1 MAAKTLFLVRALK
14 RVDFPTLG
22 SPTIPIERLTGVS
35 LRGIVG
41 APCHDRPMPAY
52 VVTLLI
58 GLFAGSAI
66 GYLLSA
72 LKSKDS
78 VGNQALLDDY
88 KAQLAAERA
97 KTESAITLNAEL
109 LAVKESVAQLSTQ
122 SNEAN
127 RIRTEAEAKLNTTIL
142 EMRRASESIF
152 DETKKIAGA
161 LSNSQSR
168 GKFGEA
174 QLELLLQGAGLRE
187 GHEYTAQRS
196 TTDSDSSGI
205 PDITVSMPGGSLLFI
220 DSKFPFERFLEAFGT
235 EDQSQRDEY
244 LQLHTKDLMKHV
256 ESLAKRGYH
265 KSQGSPDFVVLFV
278 PFETL
283 LSEALRLD
291 PMFLEKA
298 FKVGVTVA
306 TPTSMM
312 ALLRTIGYIFTRNKL
327 AENADEIQKVAS
339 TFLKNITLL
348 HTKIVAVG
356 KAISS
361 TSKAYEDLVPTA
373 EKTVLAPARRIHNLG
388 VTGDKDKLAI
398 EYPEAPGAVRD
409 LKSAELD
416 TGDDYIDAEEVDER

>member
-1 MAAKTLFLVRALK
+1 M
-14 RVDFPTLG
+14 
-22 SPTIPIERLTGVS
+22 
-35 LRGIVG
+35 
-41 APCHDRPMPAY
+41 
-52 VVTLLI
+52 TLLI
-58 GLFAGSAI
+58 GLIAGAAI
-66 GYLLSA
+66 GYLFSS
-72 LKSKDS
+72 LKTKDS
-78 VGNQALLDDY
+78 AGNQALLDDY
-88 KAQLAAERA
+88 KVQLEAERK
-97 KTESAITLNAEL
+97 KTETAITLNAEL
-109 LAVKESVAQLSTQ
+109 VAVKDSVSKLTTQ

-161 LSNSQSR
+161 LSNSQTR

-196 TTDSDSSGI
+196 TTDADSSGI
-205 PDITVSMPGGSLLFI
+205 PDVTVNMPGGSQLFI

-235 EDQSQRDEY
+235 DDQAERDQY
-244 LQLHTKDLMKHV
+244 LQQHTKDLLKHV
-256 ESLAKRGYH
+256 EALAKRGYH

-291 PMFLEKA
+291 PMLLEKS
-298 FKVGVTVA
+298 FKVGVTIA

-348 HTKIVAVG
+348 HTKIAAVG
-356 KAISS
+356 KAISQ

-398 EYPEAPGAVRD
+398 AYPEAPGAVRD
-409 LKSAELD
+409 LKNAELD
-416 TGDDYIDAEEVDER
+416 GNDDYIDAEEVDEQ

>member
-1 MAAKTLFLVRALK
+1 
-14 RVDFPTLG
+14 
-22 SPTIPIERLTGVS
+22 
-35 LRGIVG
+35 
-41 APCHDRPMPAY
+41 MPAY
-52 VVTLLI
+52 LTPLLI
-58 GLFAGSAI
+58 GVFTGITI

-72 LKSKDS
+72 LKFKNSSGD
-78 VGNQALLDDY
+78 QALLKDY
-88 KAQLAAERA
+88 KSQLDAERS
-97 KTESAITLNAEL
+97 KTEGAIKLNAEL
-109 LAVKESVAQLSTQ
+109 VAMKESVNKLSQQ

-127 RIRTEAEAKLNTTIL
+127 RIRTEAEAKLNTTIS

-161 LSNSQSR
+161 LSNTQSR

-174 QLELLLQGAGLRE
+174 QLELLLEGAGLRQ
-187 GHEYTAQRS
+187 GHEYTSQRS
-196 TTDSDSSGI
+196 TTDSDSTGI
-205 PDITVSMPGGSLLFI
+205 PDVTVNMPGGSLLFI
-220 DSKFPFERFLEAFGT
+220 DSKFPFDRFLDAFAT
-235 EDQSQRDEY
+235 QDQSERDEF
-244 LQLHTKDLMKHV
+244 LQLHTKDLLKHV
-256 ESLAKRGYH
+256 EALAKRGYH

-291 PMFLEKA
+291 PMLLEKA
-298 FKVGVTVA
+298 FKAGVTIA

-312 ALLRTIGYIFTRNKL
+312 ALLRTIGYIFSRNKL

-388 VTGDKDKLAI
+388 VAGDKDKLAI
-398 EYPEAPGAVRD
+398 AYPEAPGAVRE

-416 TGDDYIDAEEVDER
+416 SGDDYIDAEEVEEQ

>member
-1 MAAKTLFLVRALK
+1 
-14 RVDFPTLG
+14 
-22 SPTIPIERLTGVS
+22 
-35 LRGIVG
+35 
-41 APCHDRPMPAY
+41 
-52 VVTLLI
+52 VTLLI

-78 VGNQALLDDY
+78 SGNQALLDDY
-88 KAQLAAERA
+88 KAQLEAERT
-97 KTESAITLNAEL
+97 KTESAIKLNAEL
-109 LAVKESVAQLSTQ
+109 IAVKESVTKLTSQ

-161 LSNSQSR
+161 LSNSQTR

-244 LQLHTKDLMKHV
+244 LQMHTKDLMKHV
-256 ESLAKRGYH
+256 EALAKRGYH

-306 TPTSMM
+306 TPSSMM

-409 LKSAELD
+409 LKSAELEA
-416 TGDDYIDAEEVDER
+416 GDDYIDAEEVDER

>member
-1 MAAKTLFLVRALK
+1 M
-14 RVDFPTLG
+14 
-22 SPTIPIERLTGVS
+22 
-35 LRGIVG
+35 
-41 APCHDRPMPAY
+41 
-52 VVTLLI
+52 TLLI

-72 LKSKDS
+72 LKSKNS
-78 VGNQALLDDY
+78 SGNQALLDDY

-109 LAVKESVAQLSTQ
+109 LAVKQSVAQLSTQ

-235 EDQSQRDEY
+235 EDQTQRDEY

-298 FKVGVTVA
+298 FKLGVTVA

-327 AENADEIQKVAS
+327 AENADEIQKVAN

>member
-1 MAAKTLFLVRALK
+1 
-14 RVDFPTLG
+14 
-22 SPTIPIERLTGVS
+22 
-35 LRGIVG
+35 
-41 APCHDRPMPAY
+41 MPAY
-52 VVTLLI
+52 LVTLLI
-58 GLFAGSAI
+58 GLIAGSAI
-66 GYLLSA
+66 GYLFSA

-78 VGNQALLDDY
+78 AGNQALLDDY
-88 KAQLAAERA
+88 KAQLEAERG
-97 KTESAITLNAEL
+97 KTEGAIKLNAEL
-109 LAVKESVAQLSTQ
+109 AAMKETVNKLATQ

-161 LSNSQSR
+161 LSNSQTR

-205 PDITVSMPGGSLLFI
+205 PDVTVTMPGGSQLFI
-220 DSKFPFERFLEAFGT
+220 DSKFPFDRFLDAFGT
-235 EDQSQRDEY
+235 EDQSARDEY
-244 LQLHTKDLMKHV
+244 LQQHTKDLLKHV
-256 ESLAKRGYH
+256 EALSKRGYH

-291 PMFLEKA
+291 PHFLEKA
-298 FKVGVTVA
+298 FKLGVTVA

-388 VTGDKDKLAI
+388 VSGDKDKLAI
-398 EYPEAPGAVRD
+398 EYPEAPGAVRE
-409 LKSAELD
+409 LKNAELES
-416 TGDDYIDAEEVDER
+416 GDDYIDAEEVDSQ

>member
-1 MAAKTLFLVRALK
+1 M
-14 RVDFPTLG
+14 
-22 SPTIPIERLTGVS
+22 
-35 LRGIVG
+35 
-41 APCHDRPMPAY
+41 
-52 VVTLLI
+52 TLLI

-78 VGNQALLDDY
+78 SGNQALLDDY

-97 KTESAITLNAEL
+97 KTESAIALNSEL
-109 LAVKESVAQLSTQ
+109 AAVKESVAKLSTQ

-161 LSNSQSR
+161 LSNSQTR

-174 QLELLLQGAGLRE
+174 QLELLLQAAGLRE

-235 EDQSQRDEY
+235 DDQSQRDEY
-244 LQLHTKDLMKHV
+244 LQQHTKDLMKHV
-256 ESLAKRGYH
+256 EALAKRGYH

-298 FKVGVTVA
+298 FKLGVTIA

-409 LKSAELD
+409 LKSAELE
-416 TGDDYIDAEEVDER
+416 TGDDYIDVEEVDER

>member
-1 MAAKTLFLVRALK
+1 
-14 RVDFPTLG
+14 
-22 SPTIPIERLTGVS
+22 
-35 LRGIVG
+35 
-41 APCHDRPMPAY
+41 MPAY

-58 GLFAGSAI
+58 GLIAGSAI
-66 GYLLSA
+66 GYLFSS

-78 VGNQALLDDY
+78 AGNQALLDDY
-88 KAQLAAERA
+88 KIQLEAERS
-97 KTESAITLNAEL
+97 KTESAIKLNAEL
-109 LAVKESVAQLSTQ
+109 VAVKESVTKLTAQA
-122 SNEAN
+122 NEAN
-127 RIRTEAEAKLNTTIL
+127 LSRTQAEANLNTTIL

-161 LSNSQSR
+161 LSNAQTR

-205 PDITVSMPGGSLLFI
+205 PDVTVKMPGGSQLFI
-220 DSKFPFERFLEAFGT
+220 DSKFPFERFLDAFAT
-235 EDQSQRDEY
+235 DDQTLRDQH
-244 LQLHTKDLMKHV
+244 LQQHGKDLMKHV
-256 ESLAKRGYH
+256 DALSKRGYH

-283 LSEALRLD
+283 LSEALRTD
-291 PMFLEKA
+291 PQFLEKA

-356 KAISS
+356 KAISQ

-398 EYPEAPGAVRD
+398 DYPEAPGAVRD
-409 LKSAELD
+409 LKNAELD
-416 TGDDYIDAEEVDER
+416 GGDDYIDAEEVDEK

>member
-1 MAAKTLFLVRALK
+1 
-14 RVDFPTLG
+14 
-22 SPTIPIERLTGVS
+22 
-35 LRGIVG
+35 
-41 APCHDRPMPAY
+41 MPAY
-52 VVTLLI
+52 LVTLLI
-58 GLFAGSAI
+58 GLVAGGAI
-66 GYLLSA
+66 GYLIA
-72 LKSKDS
+72 RLKSASSIADR
-78 VGNQALLDDY
+78 ALLDEY
-88 KAQLAAERA
+88 KSQLEVERG
-97 KTESAITLNAEL
+97 KTESAVKLNAEL
-109 LAVKESVAQLSTQ
+109 VAMKESVEKLSTQ
-122 SNEAN
+122 ANEAN

-142 EMRRASESIF
+142 EMRRASEPIF

-161 LSNSQSR
+161 LSNSQTR

-187 GHEYTAQRS
+187 GHEYSRQKS
-196 TTDSDSSGI
+196 TTDADSSGI
-205 PDITVSMPGGSLLFI
+205 PDITVQMPGGSHIFI
-220 DSKFPFERFLEAFGT
+220 DSKFPFDRFLEAF
-235 EDQSQRDEY
+235 DPANANQRDEL
-244 LQLHTKDLMKHV
+244 LQQHTKDLLKHV
-256 ESLAKRGYH
+256 DALAKRGYH

-291 PMFLEKA
+291 PNFLEKA

-356 KAISS
+356 KAITS

-388 VTGDKDKLAI
+388 VSGDKDKLAI
-398 EYPEAPGAVRD
+398 DYPEAPASVRE
-409 LKSAELD
+409 LKNDELS
-416 TGDDYIDAEEVDER
+416 DDDFIDAEEITDGEK

>member
-1 MAAKTLFLVRALK
+1 
-14 RVDFPTLG
+14 
-22 SPTIPIERLTGVS
+22 
-35 LRGIVG
+35 
-41 APCHDRPMPAY
+41 MPAY
-52 VVTLLI
+52 LTPLLI
-58 GLFAGSAI
+58 GVFTGITI

-72 LKSKDS
+72 LKFKNSSGD
-78 VGNQALLDDY
+78 QALLKDY
-88 KAQLAAERA
+88 KSQLDAERS
-97 KTESAITLNAEL
+97 KTEGAIKLNAEL
-109 LAVKESVAQLSTQ
+109 VAMKESVNKLSQQ

-127 RIRTEAEAKLNTTIL
+127 RIRTEAEAKLNTTIS

-161 LSNSQSR
+161 LSNTQSR

-174 QLELLLQGAGLRE
+174 QLELLLEGAGLRQ
-187 GHEYTAQRS
+187 GHEYTSQRS
-196 TTDSDSSGI
+196 TTDSDSTGI
-205 PDITVSMPGGSLLFI
+205 PDVTVNMPGGSLLFI
-220 DSKFPFERFLEAFGT
+220 DSKFPFDRFLDAFAT
-235 EDQSQRDEY
+235 QDQSERDEF
-244 LQLHTKDLMKHV
+244 LQLHTKDLLKHV
-256 ESLAKRGYH
+256 EALAKRGYH

-291 PMFLEKA
+291 PMLLEKA
-298 FKVGVTVA
+298 FKAGVTIA

-312 ALLRTIGYIFTRNKL
+312 ALLRTIGYIFSRNKL

-361 TSKAYEDLVPTA
+361 TSQAYEDLVPTA

-388 VTGDKDKLAI
+388 VAGDKDKLAI
-398 EYPEAPGAVRD
+398 AYPEAPGAVRE

-416 TGDDYIDAEEVDER
+416 GGDDYIDAEEVEEQ